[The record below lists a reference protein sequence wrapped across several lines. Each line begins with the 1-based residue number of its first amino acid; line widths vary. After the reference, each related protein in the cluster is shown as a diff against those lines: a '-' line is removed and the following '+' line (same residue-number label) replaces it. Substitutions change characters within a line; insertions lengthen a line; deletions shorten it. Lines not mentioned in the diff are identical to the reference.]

1 METKICK
8 KCLVNLNKDMFRKYY
23 KTCKK
28 CTNAKENAKVNEKDP
43 DYFKSKYT
51 DNATTRKAYAAKQY
65 EAIKL
70 KKLLEAQALAQI
82 PVIETYEN

>member
-51 DNATTRKAYAAKQY
+51 DNATTRKAYAARQY

-70 KKLLEAQALAQI
+70 KKLLEAQALAQV